1 MKNEKAMC
9 YEKFSIKSK
18 KDGISLIALV
28 ITIIVIIIIAA
39 ISFSAS
45 IGTVEMANYTKI
57 VDNMDKV
64 QAAITEKALDLKGYE
79 AEKGKRRTD
88 GQVYNYVAK
97 GGTTREDFVQI
108 GYEPGYTIIEKDA
121 DIGIKLP
128 EIKVNTPDEA
138 NVEVTWAVT
147 KDGEIFV
154 WPPYTYKTEKYI
166 TKDDKVDESLVGK
179 SGDSDVVIK
188 KKITTITTDDRGRL
202 VNPVVGGSGDNDNPN
217 SGDPSGSGDNPSIVR
232 VKITKPTL
240 QGEYVYTGNIQTAD
254 LVNFDPTTMQSI
266 GVTRKNAGTQIITI
280 TIKDTTKYE
289 WEDGT
294 TDPLDI
300 EWVMKKQTA
309 SVVWGNLS
317 FNYDGTIHIPTASA
331 TGENGETIN
340 LSVTGGKSETG
351 THTAVAV
358 AIGDSA
364 INYELIN
371 ASTTFTIVKSTTD
384 IISLAITL
392 EKTLYTYSG
401 IANEPKAIIID
412 GDRTLVQDT
421 DYTLSYENNINV
433 GTATVKIVGIENYVG
448 SVTKNFTIERAKS
461 ATVTATDKTY
471 NGLLQAGV
479 TGNNV
484 DLTGTIS
491 ATQVGTYTATA
502 TPKANYAWSDGT
514 TAEKTVS
521 WKILTKSSIDI
532 TVTLATTTYTYDGA
546 EKEPTVV
553 VKDKDK
559 EETLVLNKDY
569 EVKYSDN
576 INAGT
581 ATVTITLK
589 GNYTGTIVKN
599 FIIER
604 AKSATVT
611 ATDKTFDGT
620 IQVSVTGTN
629 VDLTGTVAAKEVGTY
644 TAKATPKSNYA
655 WSDGTTTEK
664 TLTWK
669 ILSKG
674 SSNLTLTLGT
684 TKYTYSGTAKEPTAK
699 VQDGANTLIEGTD
712 YTVSYAKNINVG
724 NATATITLKGN
735 YTGTITQDFE
745 ITAKTISVVWTNT
758 SLEYTENELVPTA
771 VVDSGVEGELLNVS
785 VTGAK
790 TLPGTYT
797 ATASLDSVVG
807 GQAKVD
813 NYTLIN
819 TSTEF
824 EITKGLMV
832 GDYVNYAPTS
842 STYETD
848 KSKTGYNNSE
858 TLTTVANTKWR
869 ILSID
874 KDSGTITLTTE
885 GTVNSVALKGAT
897 AYIFGSSELNKI
909 SENLYSNKSLGL
921 IARSMTV
928 EDLNKA
934 SGRAVVKDNVR
945 YAWYSSDATD
955 AEFINVTAGGNLY
968 TAQRHTANLDSEI
981 DKPRFYTW
989 DDSNGVTHIST
1000 SEDDYKELK
1009 DGNEPIL
1016 TSRTY
1021 YEYNPG
1027 IYNEKINKIL
1037 GESDASKGWLAS
1049 TYLGVASAQGCSYF
1063 GLRMAYP
1070 GRVGVTVTFQSYGQS
1085 NALRY
1090 GVRPVIE
1097 IPINRINVEQKDKNG
1112 ITVDEAWNM
1121 MGVGITGEE
1130 KVGNTLTA
1138 NINLPTDYTV
1148 ISKQWYSNDSRK
1160 TTGGTAIANATGDTY
1175 LLTSNEANKYIYV
1188 VVTAQ
1193 KEDGTKEQFTAITME
1208 IVKKL
1213 EVSVTL
1219 NMKSYTYGE
1228 EKAIPSVDGNT
1239 GNGEVTYYYNTT
1251 GSTSEGTNWS
1261 TVTSST
1267 SLDAGTYYMYAVV
1280 NETGS
1285 YNGATTNVVEF
1296 KVNKKTIETNWGTQI
1311 LFTYNGKSQAPTATA
1326 TGATGETINVKVTGA
1341 QIDASGTAYTATASI
1356 ESVTGGGA
1364 NANNYTLT
1372 QTTKEFTIST
1382 KLVSAVWTNTSIEYT
1397 GGELVPT
1404 ATAESGVDGETLSLA
1419 VTGAT
1424 TLPGTYTATASIAS
1438 VEGGQAKVD
1447 NYTLANTTT
1456 EFEITKGLMVGD
1468 YINHTTTEEMVKT
1481 DISKT
1486 GSDEET
1492 ITTDTT
1498 AKWRVISIDYETG
1511 DVLVTTE
1518 GAVNSVT
1525 LKGASG
1531 YLYGASELNRLCE
1544 RLYSNSTVGV
1554 IARSMTIEDLNKA
1567 VGYNPTTNSDYKK
1580 EYQYTTG
1587 EYYTYEENGVT
1598 ITSETPM
1605 VASSSNEVKVKN
1617 TYYSYNPSGENST
1630 IGSILVNNMGWL
1642 ASPCA
1647 AAYPTYV
1654 HFSMHTVH
1662 SNGIGGCRLYNSY
1675 GGDNLKA
1682 YGLRPVIS
1690 LNISQINTDDK
1701 TKNGITTDSAWNIM
1715 GVGITGEEKVGKTLT
1730 TNINLPTDYTVIS
1743 KQWYSNDSRK
1753 TTGGTAIA
1761 NATGDT
1767 YLLTSNEANKYVY
1780 VVVTAQKA
1788 DGTTKQFTAITTES
1802 VKNLEITVTLGTTT
1816 YVYDGTAKEP
1826 EVTVKDESTTLTLNT
1841 HYTVSYSNNVNA
1853 GTATATITMKG
1864 NYSGR
1869 ITKNFTIQKG
1879 TMSGN
1884 VTIKGTAKYGETLMV
1899 DTQNIVPNNSTFSY
1913 TWWYSPSASAT
1924 LGTKISDSTNS
1935 NTYKI
1940 GDGLIDKYIGVT
1952 VTATN
1957 ENYEEKTFTDITD
1970 TTENGEGKVIR
1981 ISITKPTKTSKTY
1994 SYNGKNQTLE
2004 LNNYDSSLMSITN
2017 NSSTNAGNF
2026 TAVISLK
2033 NNNYMWSDST
2043 TSELNINWS
2052 IEKIANTLSVTAI
2065 NNLKTTGGDLAL
2077 VTASNAQGTVYYSI
2091 GTALT
2096 SSNYSSA
2103 GSTAIPTARTAGT
2116 YTIYYYTPGN
2126 TNYLEKSGN
2135 VQVTVT
2141 ATTYTVTYNAN
2152 GGSGAPANQSK
2163 ILGTNLVLSST
2174 VPTRSGYE
2182 FVSWNTKSDGTGT
2195 SYNAGGTY
2203 TQDAPL
2209 ILYAIWKIKTVAL
2222 SDTLYIGALSSYNNE
2237 PAATQTKTLELD
2249 LTNVK
2254 TLSFNTSGKWGY
2266 RNDIKATVSLIVNGT
2281 EYKKENIAD
2290 GADNPVL
2297 HSFNWDVSSI
2307 TGSATLQLYGYA
2319 KGGPAYYYGGKKF
2332 PAWQSNVGPLS
2343 VTDIVLNY

>member
-64 QAAITEKALDLKGYE
+64 QVAITEKALDLKGYE

-108 GYEPGYTIIEKDA
+108 GYEPRYTIIEKDA

-166 TKDDKVDESLVGK
+166 TKYDKVDESLVGK

-532 TVTLATTTYTYDGA
+532 TVTLAITTYTYDGA

-553 VKDKDK
+553 VKDK

-620 IQVSVTGTN
+620 VQVSVTGTN

-669 ILSKG
+669 ILSKE
-674 SSNLTLTLGT
+674 SSNLTVTLGT

-712 YTVSYAKNINVG
+712 YTVSYVKNINVG

-945 YAWYSSDATD
+945 YAWYSSDVTD

-968 TAQRHTANLDSEI
+968 TAQRHTANLDPEI

-989 DDSNGVTHIST
+989 DDSNGVTHTST

-1009 DGNEPIL
+1009 DGSEPIL

-1070 GRVGVTVTFQSYGQS
+1070 GRVGVTITYQSFGQS

-1160 TTGGTAIANATGDTY
+1160 TTGGAAIANATGDTY

-1193 KEDGTKEQFTAITME
+1193 KEDGTKEQFTAITTE

-1753 TTGGTAIA
+1753 TTGGAAIA

-1816 YVYDGTAKEP
+1816 YTYDGTAKEP
-1826 EVTVKDESTTLTLNT
+1826 AVTVKDGSTTLTLNT

-1853 GTATATITMKG
+1853 GTATTTITMKG
-1864 NYSGR
+1864 NYSGT

-1899 DTQNIVPNNSTFSY
+1899 DTQNIVPNNSTSY
-1913 TWWYSPSASAT
+1913 SYIWWYSPSASAT
-1924 LGTKISDSTNS
+1924 LGTKIDDSTNS

>member
-64 QAAITEKALDLKGYE
+64 QVAITEKALDLKGYE

-108 GYEPGYTIIEKDA
+108 GYEPRYTIIEKDA

-166 TKDDKVDESLVGK
+166 TKYDKVDESLVGK

-202 VNPVVGGSGDNDNPN
+202 VNPIVGGSGDNDNPN

-448 SVTKNFTIERAKS
+448 SVTKSFTIERAKS

-484 DLTGTIS
+484 DLAGAIS

-553 VKDKDK
+553 VKDK

-620 IQVSVTGTN
+620 MQVSVTGTN

-644 TAKATPKSNYA
+644 TASATPKSNYA
-655 WSDGTTTEK
+655 WSDGTTTGK

-669 ILSKG
+669 IIPKA
-674 SSNLTLTLGT
+674 SSNLTVTLGT

-712 YTVSYAKNINVG
+712 YTVSYAQNINVG

-807 GQAKVD
+807 GQAKVS

-819 TSTEF
+819 TS
-824 EITKGLMV
+824 
-832 GDYVNYAPTS
+832 
-842 STYETD
+842 
-848 KSKTGYNNSE
+848 
-858 TLTTVANTKWR
+858 
-869 ILSID
+869 
-874 KDSGTITLTTE
+874 
-885 GTVNSVALKGAT
+885 
-897 AYIFGSSELNKI
+897 
-909 SENLYSNKSLGL
+909 
-921 IARSMTV
+921 
-928 EDLNKA
+928 
-934 SGRAVVKDNVR
+934 
-945 YAWYSSDATD
+945 
-955 AEFINVTAGGNLY
+955 
-968 TAQRHTANLDSEI
+968 
-981 DKPRFYTW
+981 
-989 DDSNGVTHIST
+989 
-1000 SEDDYKELK
+1000 
-1009 DGNEPIL
+1009 
-1016 TSRTY
+1016 
-1021 YEYNPG
+1021 
-1027 IYNEKINKIL
+1027 
-1037 GESDASKGWLAS
+1037 
-1049 TYLGVASAQGCSYF
+1049 
-1063 GLRMAYP
+1063 
-1070 GRVGVTVTFQSYGQS
+1070 
-1085 NALRY
+1085 
-1090 GVRPVIE
+1090 
-1097 IPINRINVEQKDKNG
+1097 
-1112 ITVDEAWNM
+1112 
-1121 MGVGITGEE
+1121 
-1130 KVGNTLTA
+1130 
-1138 NINLPTDYTV
+1138 
-1148 ISKQWYSNDSRK
+1148 
-1160 TTGGTAIANATGDTY
+1160 
-1175 LLTSNEANKYIYV
+1175 
-1188 VVTAQ
+1188 
-1193 KEDGTKEQFTAITME
+1193 
-1208 IVKKL
+1208 
-1213 EVSVTL
+1213 
-1219 NMKSYTYGE
+1219 
-1228 EKAIPSVDGNT
+1228 
-1239 GNGEVTYYYNTT
+1239 
-1251 GSTSEGTNWS
+1251 
-1261 TVTSST
+1261 
-1267 SLDAGTYYMYAVV
+1267 
-1280 NETGS
+1280 
-1285 YNGATTNVVEF
+1285 
-1296 KVNKKTIETNWGTQI
+1296 
-1311 LFTYNGKSQAPTATA
+1311 
-1326 TGATGETINVKVTGA
+1326 
-1341 QIDASGTAYTATASI
+1341 
-1356 ESVTGGGA
+1356 
-1364 NANNYTLT
+1364 
-1372 QTTKEFTIST
+1372 
-1382 KLVSAVWTNTSIEYT
+1382 
-1397 GGELVPT
+1397 
-1404 ATAESGVDGETLSLA
+1404 
-1419 VTGAT
+1419 
-1424 TLPGTYTATASIAS
+1424 
-1438 VEGGQAKVD
+1438 
-1447 NYTLANTTT
+1447 T

-1701 TKNGITTDSAWNIM
+1701 TKNGITTDSAWNLM
-1715 GVGITGEEKVGKTLT
+1715 GVGITGEEKVGNTLT
-1730 TNINLPTDYTVIS
+1730 ANINLPTDYTVIS

-1753 TTGGTAIA
+1753 TTGGTTIA

-1767 YLLTSNEANKYVY
+1767 YLLTSNEANKYIY
-1780 VVVTAQKA
+1780 VLVTAQKE
-1788 DGTTKQFTAITTES
+1788 DGTKEQFTAITTES
-1802 VKNLEITVTLGTTT
+1802 VKKLEVSVTLNMKSYTYGEEKAIPSVDGNTGNGEVTYYYNTTGSTSEGTNWSTVTSSTSLDAGTYYMYAVINETGSYTGATT
-1816 YVYDGTAKEP
+1816 
-1826 EVTVKDESTTLTLNT
+1826 
-1841 HYTVSYSNNVNA
+1841 NVVEFKVNKKTIETNWGMQILFTYNGKPQA
-1853 GTATATITMKG
+1853 PTATATGAAGETINVKVTG
-1864 NYSGR
+1864 AQIDASGTAYTATASIESVTGGGANANNYTLTQTTKEFTISTKLVSVVWTNTSIEYTGGELVPTATAESGVDGETLSLAVTGATTLPGTYTATASIASVEGGQAKVDNYTLANTTTEFE
-1869 ITKNFTIQKG
+1869 ITKDLMIGDYVAYSPTTG
-1879 TMSGN
+1879 TYTTDVTKTGWDSAETLTTVENTKWRVLDINEATGEVLLVAEGGTNLLYLKSIVGYLHGIEELNGICKELYSNDELNLTARSLTREDLIKVSGYDPSTYVEEN
-1884 VTIKGTAKYGETLMV
+1884 TKVRYGETF
-1899 DTQNIVPNNSTFSY
+1899 TFTSGSY
-1913 TWWYSPSASAT
+1913 YTYEENGKTVSSDIPKVASE
-1924 LGTKISDSTNS
+1924 DEP
-1935 NTYKI
+1935 
-1940 GDGLIDKYIGVT
+1940 VT
-1952 VTATN
+1952 V
-1957 ENYEEKTFTDITD
+1957 K
-1970 TTENGEGKVIR
+1970 
-1981 ISITKPTKTSKTY
+1981 
-1994 SYNGKNQTLE
+1994 QT
-2004 LNNYDSSLMSITN
+2004 
-2017 NSSTNAGNF
+2017 
-2026 TAVISLK
+2026 
-2033 NNNYMWSDST
+2033 
-2043 TSELNINWS
+2043 
-2052 IEKIANTLSVTAI
+2052 
-2065 NNLKTTGGDLAL
+2065 NLKFDL
-2077 VTASNAQGTVYYSI
+2077 
-2091 GTALT
+2091 
-2096 SSNYSSA
+2096 
-2103 GSTAIPTARTAGT
+2103 R
-2116 YTIYYYTPGN
+2116 
-2126 TNYLEKSGN
+2126 
-2135 VQVTVT
+2135 
-2141 ATTYTVTYNAN
+2141 
-2152 GGSGAPANQSK
+2152 
-2163 ILGTNLVLSST
+2163 
-2174 VPTRSGYE
+2174 R
-2182 FVSWNTKSDGTGT
+2182 
-2195 SYNAGGTY
+2195 
-2203 TQDAPL
+2203 
-2209 ILYAIWKIKTVAL
+2209 
-2222 SDTLYIGALSSYNNE
+2222 
-2237 PAATQTKTLELD
+2237 
-2249 LTNVK
+2249 
-2254 TLSFNTSGKWGY
+2254 
-2266 RNDIKATVSLIVNGT
+2266 
-2281 EYKKENIAD
+2281 
-2290 GADNPVL
+2290 
-2297 HSFNWDVSSI
+2297 
-2307 TGSATLQLYGYA
+2307 
-2319 KGGPAYYYGGKKF
+2319 
-2332 PAWQSNVGPLS
+2332 
-2343 VTDIVLNY
+2343 

>member
-64 QAAITEKALDLKGYE
+64 QVAITEKALDLKGYE

-108 GYEPGYTIIEKDA
+108 GYEPRYTIIEKDA

-166 TKDDKVDESLVGK
+166 TKYDKVDESLVGK

-202 VNPVVGGSGDNDNPN
+202 VNPIVGGSGDNDNPN

-254 LVNFDPTTMQSI
+254 LINFDPTTMQSI

-331 TGENGETIN
+331 TGENGEVIN

-448 SVTKNFTIERAKS
+448 SVTKSFTIERAKS

-484 DLTGTIS
+484 DLTGAIS
-491 ATQVGTYTATA
+491 AIQVGTYTATA

-553 VKDKDK
+553 VKDK

-576 INAGT
+576 IDAGT

-644 TAKATPKSNYA
+644 TANATPKSNYA
-655 WSDGTTTEK
+655 WSDGTTTGK

-669 ILSKG
+669 IIPKA
-674 SSNLTLTLGT
+674 SSNLTVTLGT

-712 YTVSYAKNINVG
+712 YTVSYAQNINVG

-807 GQAKVD
+807 GQAKVS

-955 AEFINVTAGGNLY
+955 AEFINVMAGGNLY
-968 TAQRHTANLDSEI
+968 TAQRHTANLDPEI

-1070 GRVGVTVTFQSYGQS
+1070 GRVSITIIYQSFGQS

-1112 ITVDEAWNM
+1112 ITVEEAWNM

-1138 NINLPTDYTV
+1138 NISLPADYTV
-1148 ISKQWYSNDSRK
+1148 ISKQWYSNDSK
-1160 TTGGTAIANATGDTY
+1160 ETIGGTAIANATGDTY

-1193 KEDGTKEQFTAITME
+1193 KADGTKEQFTAITTE
-1208 IVKKL
+1208 SVKKT

-1219 NMKSYTYGE
+1219 NMESYTYGE

-1267 SLDAGTYYMYAVV
+1267 SLDAGTYYMYAVI

-1285 YNGATTNVVEF
+1285 YTGATTNVVEF
-1296 KVNKKTIETNWGTQI
+1296 KVNKKTIETNWGMQI
-1311 LFTYNGKSQAPTATA
+1311 LFTYNGKPQAPTATA
-1326 TGATGETINVKVTGA
+1326 TGAAGETINVKVTGA

-1456 EFEITKGLMVGD
+1456 EFEITKDLMIGD
-1468 YINHTTTEEMVKT
+1468 YVAYSPTTGTYTT
-1481 DISKT
+1481 DVTKT
-1486 GSDEET
+1486 GWDSAET
-1492 ITTDTT
+1492 LTTVENT
-1498 AKWRVISIDYETG
+1498 KWRVLDIDEATGEVLLVAEGGTNLLYLKSI
-1511 DVLVTTE
+1511 V
-1518 GAVNSVT
+1518 
-1525 LKGASG
+1525 G
-1531 YLYGASELNRLCE
+1531 YLHGIEELNGICKE
-1544 RLYSNSTVGV
+1544 LYSNDELNLT
-1554 IARSMTIEDLNKA
+1554 ARSLTREDLIK
-1567 VGYNPTTNSDYKK
+1567 VSGYDPSTYVEENTKVRY
-1580 EYQYTTG
+1580 G
-1587 EYYTYEENGVT
+1587 ETFTFTSGSYYTYEENGKTVSSD
-1598 ITSETPM
+1598 IPK
-1605 VASSSNEVKVKN
+1605 VASE
-1617 TYYSYNPSGENST
+1617 
-1630 IGSILVNNMGWL
+1630 
-1642 ASPCA
+1642 
-1647 AAYPTYV
+1647 
-1654 HFSMHTVH
+1654 
-1662 SNGIGGCRLYNSY
+1662 
-1675 GGDNLKA
+1675 D
-1682 YGLRPVIS
+1682 
-1690 LNISQINTDDK
+1690 
-1701 TKNGITTDSAWNIM
+1701 
-1715 GVGITGEEKVGKTLT
+1715 
-1730 TNINLPTDYTVIS
+1730 
-1743 KQWYSNDSRK
+1743 
-1753 TTGGTAIA
+1753 
-1761 NATGDT
+1761 
-1767 YLLTSNEANKYVY
+1767 
-1780 VVVTAQKA
+1780 
-1788 DGTTKQFTAITTES
+1788 
-1802 VKNLEITVTLGTTT
+1802 
-1816 YVYDGTAKEP
+1816 EP
-1826 EVTVKDESTTLTLNT
+1826 VTVK
-1841 HYTVSYSNNVNA
+1841 
-1853 GTATATITMKG
+1853 
-1864 NYSGR
+1864 
-1869 ITKNFTIQKG
+1869 
-1879 TMSGN
+1879 
-1884 VTIKGTAKYGETLMV
+1884 
-1899 DTQNIVPNNSTFSY
+1899 
-1913 TWWYSPSASAT
+1913 
-1924 LGTKISDSTNS
+1924 
-1935 NTYKI
+1935 
-1940 GDGLIDKYIGVT
+1940 
-1952 VTATN
+1952 
-1957 ENYEEKTFTDITD
+1957 
-1970 TTENGEGKVIR
+1970 
-1981 ISITKPTKTSKTY
+1981 
-1994 SYNGKNQTLE
+1994 QT
-2004 LNNYDSSLMSITN
+2004 
-2017 NSSTNAGNF
+2017 
-2026 TAVISLK
+2026 
-2033 NNNYMWSDST
+2033 
-2043 TSELNINWS
+2043 
-2052 IEKIANTLSVTAI
+2052 
-2065 NNLKTTGGDLAL
+2065 NLKFDL
-2077 VTASNAQGTVYYSI
+2077 
-2091 GTALT
+2091 
-2096 SSNYSSA
+2096 
-2103 GSTAIPTARTAGT
+2103 R
-2116 YTIYYYTPGN
+2116 
-2126 TNYLEKSGN
+2126 
-2135 VQVTVT
+2135 
-2141 ATTYTVTYNAN
+2141 
-2152 GGSGAPANQSK
+2152 
-2163 ILGTNLVLSST
+2163 
-2174 VPTRSGYE
+2174 R
-2182 FVSWNTKSDGTGT
+2182 
-2195 SYNAGGTY
+2195 
-2203 TQDAPL
+2203 
-2209 ILYAIWKIKTVAL
+2209 
-2222 SDTLYIGALSSYNNE
+2222 
-2237 PAATQTKTLELD
+2237 
-2249 LTNVK
+2249 
-2254 TLSFNTSGKWGY
+2254 
-2266 RNDIKATVSLIVNGT
+2266 
-2281 EYKKENIAD
+2281 
-2290 GADNPVL
+2290 
-2297 HSFNWDVSSI
+2297 
-2307 TGSATLQLYGYA
+2307 
-2319 KGGPAYYYGGKKF
+2319 
-2332 PAWQSNVGPLS
+2332 
-2343 VTDIVLNY
+2343 

>member
-64 QAAITEKALDLKGYE
+64 QVAITEKALDLKGYE

-108 GYEPGYTIIEKDA
+108 GYEPRYTIIEKDA

-166 TKDDKVDESLVGK
+166 TKYDKVDESLVGK

-331 TGENGETIN
+331 TGENGEVIN

-401 IANEPKAIIID
+401 IANEPKVIIID

-484 DLTGTIS
+484 DLTGAIS
-491 ATQVGTYTATA
+491 AIQVGTYTATA

-553 VKDKDK
+553 VKDK

-644 TAKATPKSNYA
+644 TANATPKSNYA
-655 WSDGTTTEK
+655 WSDGTTTGK

-669 ILSKG
+669 IIPKA
-674 SSNLTLTLGT
+674 SSNLTVTLGT

-699 VQDGANTLIEGTD
+699 VQDGANTLIEGKD

-807 GQAKVD
+807 GQAKVS

-819 TSTEF
+819 TS
-824 EITKGLMV
+824 
-832 GDYVNYAPTS
+832 
-842 STYETD
+842 
-848 KSKTGYNNSE
+848 
-858 TLTTVANTKWR
+858 
-869 ILSID
+869 
-874 KDSGTITLTTE
+874 
-885 GTVNSVALKGAT
+885 
-897 AYIFGSSELNKI
+897 
-909 SENLYSNKSLGL
+909 
-921 IARSMTV
+921 
-928 EDLNKA
+928 
-934 SGRAVVKDNVR
+934 
-945 YAWYSSDATD
+945 
-955 AEFINVTAGGNLY
+955 
-968 TAQRHTANLDSEI
+968 
-981 DKPRFYTW
+981 
-989 DDSNGVTHIST
+989 
-1000 SEDDYKELK
+1000 
-1009 DGNEPIL
+1009 
-1016 TSRTY
+1016 
-1021 YEYNPG
+1021 
-1027 IYNEKINKIL
+1027 
-1037 GESDASKGWLAS
+1037 
-1049 TYLGVASAQGCSYF
+1049 
-1063 GLRMAYP
+1063 
-1070 GRVGVTVTFQSYGQS
+1070 
-1085 NALRY
+1085 
-1090 GVRPVIE
+1090 
-1097 IPINRINVEQKDKNG
+1097 
-1112 ITVDEAWNM
+1112 
-1121 MGVGITGEE
+1121 
-1130 KVGNTLTA
+1130 
-1138 NINLPTDYTV
+1138 
-1148 ISKQWYSNDSRK
+1148 
-1160 TTGGTAIANATGDTY
+1160 
-1175 LLTSNEANKYIYV
+1175 
-1188 VVTAQ
+1188 
-1193 KEDGTKEQFTAITME
+1193 
-1208 IVKKL
+1208 
-1213 EVSVTL
+1213 
-1219 NMKSYTYGE
+1219 
-1228 EKAIPSVDGNT
+1228 
-1239 GNGEVTYYYNTT
+1239 
-1251 GSTSEGTNWS
+1251 
-1261 TVTSST
+1261 
-1267 SLDAGTYYMYAVV
+1267 
-1280 NETGS
+1280 
-1285 YNGATTNVVEF
+1285 
-1296 KVNKKTIETNWGTQI
+1296 
-1311 LFTYNGKSQAPTATA
+1311 
-1326 TGATGETINVKVTGA
+1326 
-1341 QIDASGTAYTATASI
+1341 
-1356 ESVTGGGA
+1356 
-1364 NANNYTLT
+1364 
-1372 QTTKEFTIST
+1372 
-1382 KLVSAVWTNTSIEYT
+1382 
-1397 GGELVPT
+1397 
-1404 ATAESGVDGETLSLA
+1404 
-1419 VTGAT
+1419 
-1424 TLPGTYTATASIAS
+1424 
-1438 VEGGQAKVD
+1438 
-1447 NYTLANTTT
+1447 T

-1701 TKNGITTDSAWNIM
+1701 TKNGIATDSAWNIM

-1743 KQWYSNDSRK
+1743 KQWYSNDLRK
-1753 TTGGTAIA
+1753 TTGGAAIA

-1767 YLLTSNEANKYVY
+1767 YLLTSNEANKYIY
-1780 VVVTAQKA
+1780 VVVTAQKE
-1788 DGTTKQFTAITTES
+1788 DGTKEQFTAITTES
-1802 VKNLEITVTLGTTT
+1802 VKKTEVSVTLNMESYTYGEEKAIPSVDGNTGNGEVTYYYNTTGSTSEGTNWSTVTSSTSLDAGTYYMYAVVNETGSYTGATTNVVEFKVNKKTIETNWGTQILFTYNGKPQAPTATVAGATGETINVKVTGAQIDASGTAYTATASIESVTGGGANANNYTLTQTTKEFTISTKLVSVVWTNTSIEYTGGELVPTATAESGVDGETLSLAVTGATTLPGTYTATASIASVEGGQAKVDNYTLANTTTEFEITKDLMIGDYVAYSPTTGTYTTDVTKTGWDSAETLTTVENTKWRVLDINEATGEVLLVAEGGTNLLYLKSIVGYLHGIEELNGICKELYSNDELNLTARSLTREDLIKVSGYDPST
-1816 YVYDGTAKEP
+1816 YVEENTKVRYGETFTFTSGSYYTYEENGKTVSSDIPKVASEDEP
-1826 EVTVKDESTTLTLNT
+1826 VTVK
-1841 HYTVSYSNNVNA
+1841 
-1853 GTATATITMKG
+1853 
-1864 NYSGR
+1864 
-1869 ITKNFTIQKG
+1869 
-1879 TMSGN
+1879 
-1884 VTIKGTAKYGETLMV
+1884 
-1899 DTQNIVPNNSTFSY
+1899 
-1913 TWWYSPSASAT
+1913 
-1924 LGTKISDSTNS
+1924 
-1935 NTYKI
+1935 
-1940 GDGLIDKYIGVT
+1940 
-1952 VTATN
+1952 
-1957 ENYEEKTFTDITD
+1957 
-1970 TTENGEGKVIR
+1970 
-1981 ISITKPTKTSKTY
+1981 
-1994 SYNGKNQTLE
+1994 QT
-2004 LNNYDSSLMSITN
+2004 
-2017 NSSTNAGNF
+2017 
-2026 TAVISLK
+2026 
-2033 NNNYMWSDST
+2033 
-2043 TSELNINWS
+2043 
-2052 IEKIANTLSVTAI
+2052 
-2065 NNLKTTGGDLAL
+2065 NLKFDL
-2077 VTASNAQGTVYYSI
+2077 
-2091 GTALT
+2091 
-2096 SSNYSSA
+2096 
-2103 GSTAIPTARTAGT
+2103 R
-2116 YTIYYYTPGN
+2116 
-2126 TNYLEKSGN
+2126 
-2135 VQVTVT
+2135 
-2141 ATTYTVTYNAN
+2141 
-2152 GGSGAPANQSK
+2152 
-2163 ILGTNLVLSST
+2163 
-2174 VPTRSGYE
+2174 R
-2182 FVSWNTKSDGTGT
+2182 
-2195 SYNAGGTY
+2195 
-2203 TQDAPL
+2203 
-2209 ILYAIWKIKTVAL
+2209 
-2222 SDTLYIGALSSYNNE
+2222 
-2237 PAATQTKTLELD
+2237 
-2249 LTNVK
+2249 
-2254 TLSFNTSGKWGY
+2254 
-2266 RNDIKATVSLIVNGT
+2266 
-2281 EYKKENIAD
+2281 
-2290 GADNPVL
+2290 
-2297 HSFNWDVSSI
+2297 
-2307 TGSATLQLYGYA
+2307 
-2319 KGGPAYYYGGKKF
+2319 
-2332 PAWQSNVGPLS
+2332 
-2343 VTDIVLNY
+2343 

>member
-64 QAAITEKALDLKGYE
+64 QVAITEKALDLKGYE

-108 GYEPGYTIIEKDA
+108 GYEPRYTIIEKDA

-166 TKDDKVDESLVGK
+166 TKYDKVDESLVGK

-202 VNPVVGGSGDNDNPN
+202 VNPIVGGSGDNDNPN

-331 TGENGETIN
+331 TGKNGETIN

-484 DLTGTIS
+484 DLAGAIS
-491 ATQVGTYTATA
+491 ATQAGTYTATA

-553 VKDKDK
+553 VKDK

-576 INAGT
+576 IDAGT

-644 TAKATPKSNYA
+644 TANATPKSNYA
-655 WSDGTTTEK
+655 WSDGTTTGK

-669 ILSKG
+669 IIPKA
-674 SSNLTLTLGT
+674 SSNLTVTLGT

-735 YTGTITQDFE
+735 YTGTITQEFE

-807 GQAKVD
+807 GQAKVS

-819 TSTEF
+819 TS
-824 EITKGLMV
+824 
-832 GDYVNYAPTS
+832 
-842 STYETD
+842 
-848 KSKTGYNNSE
+848 
-858 TLTTVANTKWR
+858 
-869 ILSID
+869 
-874 KDSGTITLTTE
+874 
-885 GTVNSVALKGAT
+885 
-897 AYIFGSSELNKI
+897 
-909 SENLYSNKSLGL
+909 
-921 IARSMTV
+921 
-928 EDLNKA
+928 
-934 SGRAVVKDNVR
+934 
-945 YAWYSSDATD
+945 
-955 AEFINVTAGGNLY
+955 
-968 TAQRHTANLDSEI
+968 
-981 DKPRFYTW
+981 
-989 DDSNGVTHIST
+989 
-1000 SEDDYKELK
+1000 
-1009 DGNEPIL
+1009 
-1016 TSRTY
+1016 
-1021 YEYNPG
+1021 
-1027 IYNEKINKIL
+1027 
-1037 GESDASKGWLAS
+1037 
-1049 TYLGVASAQGCSYF
+1049 
-1063 GLRMAYP
+1063 
-1070 GRVGVTVTFQSYGQS
+1070 
-1085 NALRY
+1085 
-1090 GVRPVIE
+1090 
-1097 IPINRINVEQKDKNG
+1097 
-1112 ITVDEAWNM
+1112 
-1121 MGVGITGEE
+1121 
-1130 KVGNTLTA
+1130 
-1138 NINLPTDYTV
+1138 
-1148 ISKQWYSNDSRK
+1148 
-1160 TTGGTAIANATGDTY
+1160 
-1175 LLTSNEANKYIYV
+1175 
-1188 VVTAQ
+1188 
-1193 KEDGTKEQFTAITME
+1193 
-1208 IVKKL
+1208 
-1213 EVSVTL
+1213 
-1219 NMKSYTYGE
+1219 
-1228 EKAIPSVDGNT
+1228 
-1239 GNGEVTYYYNTT
+1239 
-1251 GSTSEGTNWS
+1251 
-1261 TVTSST
+1261 
-1267 SLDAGTYYMYAVV
+1267 
-1280 NETGS
+1280 
-1285 YNGATTNVVEF
+1285 
-1296 KVNKKTIETNWGTQI
+1296 
-1311 LFTYNGKSQAPTATA
+1311 
-1326 TGATGETINVKVTGA
+1326 
-1341 QIDASGTAYTATASI
+1341 
-1356 ESVTGGGA
+1356 
-1364 NANNYTLT
+1364 
-1372 QTTKEFTIST
+1372 
-1382 KLVSAVWTNTSIEYT
+1382 
-1397 GGELVPT
+1397 
-1404 ATAESGVDGETLSLA
+1404 
-1419 VTGAT
+1419 
-1424 TLPGTYTATASIAS
+1424 
-1438 VEGGQAKVD
+1438 
-1447 NYTLANTTT
+1447 T

-1701 TKNGITTDSAWNIM
+1701 TKNGITTDLAWNIM
-1715 GVGITGEEKVGKTLT
+1715 GVGITGEEKVGQTLT
-1730 TNINLPTDYTVIS
+1730 ANISLPADYTVIS
-1743 KQWYSNDSRK
+1743 KQWYSNDSK
-1753 TTGGTAIA
+1753 ETTGGTAIA

-1788 DGTTKQFTAITTES
+1788 DGTTKQFAAITMES
-1802 VKNLEITVTLGTTT
+1802 VKKTEVSVTLNMESYTYGEEKAIPSVDGNTGNGEVTYYYNTTGSTSEGTNWSTVTSSTSLDAGTYYMYAVINETGSYTGATT
-1816 YVYDGTAKEP
+1816 NVVEFKVNKKTIETNWGTQILFTYNGKSQAP
-1826 EVTVKDESTTLTLNT
+1826 
-1841 HYTVSYSNNVNA
+1841 
-1853 GTATATITMKG
+1853 TATATGATGETINVKVTG
-1864 NYSGR
+1864 AQIDASGTAYTATASIESVTGGGANANNYTLTQTTKEFTISTKLVSAVWTNTSIEYTGGELVPTATAESGVDGETLSLAVTGATTLPGTYTATASIASVEGGQAKIDNYTLANTTTEFE
-1869 ITKNFTIQKG
+1869 ITKDFMIGDYVAYSPTTGTYTTDVTKTGWDSAETLTTVENTKWIVLDIDEATGEVLLVAKG
-1879 TMSGN
+1879 GTNSLYLKDTPGFVYGVEVLNKICKELYSNDELKIVARSLTTADMIKVSGYDPTTYVN
-1884 VTIKGTAKYGETLMV
+1884 PNTKIKYGETSIYTSGSYYAYEEDGKTVISEIPNVASEENPVTIKQTNADFNFYSHVSNSYFNINTILGSPLPYRGNIGWLATQTTIIDHTGSYSGLNLV
-1899 DTQNIVPNNSTFSY
+1899 NFCEVSAITLARISSLNILYGNYTVYPVISLNRSQIDTDDKTKNGITTDLAWNIMGVGITGEEKVGKTLTANISLPADYTVISKQWYSNDSKETIGGTAIANATGDTYLLTSNEANKYVYVVVTAQKADGTTKQFAAITMESVKKTEVSVTLNMESY
-1913 TWWYSPSASAT
+1913 TYGEEKAIPSVDGNTGNGEVTYYYNTTGST
-1924 LGTKISDSTNS
+1924 SEGTNWS
-1935 NTYKI
+1935 
-1940 GDGLIDKYIGVT
+1940 T
-1952 VTATN
+1952 VTSSTSLDAGTYYMYAVINETGSYTGATTN
-1957 ENYEEKTFTDITD
+1957 VVEFKVNKKTIETNWGTQILFT
-1970 TTENGEGKVIR
+1970 
-1981 ISITKPTKTSKTY
+1981 
-1994 SYNGKNQTLE
+1994 YNGKSQAPTATATGATGETINVKVTGAQIDASGTAYTATASIE
-2004 LNNYDSSLMSITN
+2004 SVTGGGANANNYTLTQTTKEFTISTKLVSVVWTNTSIEYTGGELVPTATAKSGVDGETLSLGVTGAKKLPGTYTATASIASVKGGQAKVDNYVLTNKTKEFEIFRNVKVGDYVNYKLTTAKTVSTLSNKTGAQSETLKTVTNANWRILSINKNTGKILITTEGPVNSVTLTGVTAYFYGASELDRLCKGLYSNTSKGLTARSLTMNDLNEATGNSAPTDNTRYAWYTANASSIPNKTVGKKVYIGKRHQAEFATGVTAPRFYKWDNASGVTQTAKDENGYTSITN
-2017 NSSTNAGNF
+2017 NT
-2026 TAVISLK
+2026 TPIL
-2033 NNNYMWSDST
+2033 T
-2043 TSELNINWS
+2043 TSTFYWYNPGAKNSKINDILGGSATNRGWVAS
-2052 IEKIANTLSVTAI
+2052 TYMYFDSDYKCAAYGMRTAFS
-2065 NNLKTTGGDLAL
+2065 GGTDG
-2077 VTASNAQGTVYYSI
+2077 SG
-2091 GTALT
+2091 LT
-2096 SSNYSSA
+2096 DSA
-2103 GSTAIPTARTAGT
+2103 GSTYTASYGLHPV
-2116 YTIYYYTPGN
+2116 ISLN
-2126 TNYLEKSGN
+2126 S
-2135 VQVTVT
+2135 
-2141 ATTYTVTYNAN
+2141 
-2152 GGSGAPANQSK
+2152 
-2163 ILGTNLVLSST
+2163 NLLDML
-2174 VPTRSGYE
+2174 
-2182 FVSWNTKSDGTGT
+2182 NTKTNGQSAKTAW
-2195 SYNAGGTY
+2195 N
-2203 TQDAPL
+2203 
-2209 ILYAIWKIKTVAL
+2209 IK
-2222 SDTLYIGALSSYNNE
+2222 
-2237 PAATQTKTLELD
+2237 
-2249 LTNVK
+2249 
-2254 TLSFNTSGKWGY
+2254 
-2266 RNDIKATVSLIVNGT
+2266 
-2281 EYKKENIAD
+2281 
-2290 GADNPVL
+2290 
-2297 HSFNWDVSSI
+2297 
-2307 TGSATLQLYGYA
+2307 
-2319 KGGPAYYYGGKKF
+2319 
-2332 PAWQSNVGPLS
+2332 
-2343 VTDIVLNY
+2343 